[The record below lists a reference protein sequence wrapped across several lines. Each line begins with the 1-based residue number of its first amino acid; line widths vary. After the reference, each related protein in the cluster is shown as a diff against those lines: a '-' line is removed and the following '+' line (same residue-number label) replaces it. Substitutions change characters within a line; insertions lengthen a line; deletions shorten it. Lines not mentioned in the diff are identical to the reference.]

1 MTCSLVGVLVVFAW
15 VAKLRAGC
23 SFSRGKVKDKRSQE
37 ERVNVSSLAAI
48 KVTLSQVVA
57 SFWLGSAAA
66 SGAALVW
73 IIVEFSSV
81 PPAAAQAAVGYSF
94 TQEAGCKILY

>member
-57 SFWLGSAAA
+57 SWLGSAAA